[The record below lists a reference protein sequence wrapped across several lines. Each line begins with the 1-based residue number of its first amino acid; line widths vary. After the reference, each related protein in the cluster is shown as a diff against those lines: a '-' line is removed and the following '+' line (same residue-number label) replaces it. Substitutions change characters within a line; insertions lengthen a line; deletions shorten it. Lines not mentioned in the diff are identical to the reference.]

1 MATLELA
8 QTTTA
13 MRQITP
19 MPGAQEIS
27 FFKTSNFINVI
38 KKEKTAVG
46 NGENNILC
54 GKFL

>member
-27 FFKTSNFINVI
+27 VLKKSHVINFI
-38 KKEKTAVG
+38 KE
-46 NGENNILC
+46 ENN
-54 GKFL
+54 FSWQWRE